1 MSLVLIYEFTSVMAQ
16 TPPGLV
22 ADICLPQPHWIPL
35 NPIKW
40 DINSF
45 CMLLR
50 LANIFASNF
59 ISLKNNMYGKPHFE
73 IYTALMAINL
83 PMANFMVLLRVGRQ
97 ISRSSSA
104 TINTEFLS
112 SQSTIFSFFKKY
124 HFHHHERWKKLIV
137 KCQNSSFSGIISSQG
152 MLVHSPQ
159 LNFFINLSLK
169 MKKTFSSQ
177 YIVLGK
183 IFHRPRWFEIMVSVE
198 N

>member
-1 MSLVLIYEFTSVMAQ
+1 MFPLFILEIWSCVSLVLIYEFTSVMAQ

-73 IYTALMAINL
+73 IYTALLAINL

-124 HFHHHERWKKLIV
+124 HFHHHERWKKY
-137 KCQNSSFSGIISSQG
+137 CQ
-152 MLVHSPQ
+152 VP
-159 LNFFINLSLK
+159 K
-169 MKKTFSSQ
+169 
-177 YIVLGK
+177 
-183 IFHRPRWFEIMVSVE
+183 
-198 N
+198 